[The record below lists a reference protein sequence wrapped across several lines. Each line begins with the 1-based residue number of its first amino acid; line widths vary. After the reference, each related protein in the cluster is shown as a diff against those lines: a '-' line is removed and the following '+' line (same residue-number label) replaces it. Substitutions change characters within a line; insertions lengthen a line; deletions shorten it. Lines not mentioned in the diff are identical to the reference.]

1 MIIGFTHFIVD
12 CWLVIIHN
20 NNWFHSTPLNQELV
34 SPRLLV
40 ALIFAKV
47 RCLAMMSHG
56 QSSMVEIHCN
66 GTSATKKH
74 MQIVYRFFTVEITRG
89 KSKEVVFGDKDGQ
102 GTSRRGL
109 NWELIWLAQGDTIPR
124 NKSSMATRKHIPSMC
139 HRQTMN
145 SWIKRLRRIQR
156 FAVSSSFKQFQS
168 GKQTKNDGQSQ
179 FSIGKSVNQH
189 TSTISTGPWL
199 Q

>member
-1 MIIGFTHFIVD
+1 MD
-12 CWLVIIHN
+12 
-20 NNWFHSTPLNQELV
+20 
-34 SPRLLV
+34 
-40 ALIFAKV
+40 
-47 RCLAMMSHG
+47 SHG

-66 GTSATKKH
+66 GTEIHCNGTSATKKKH

-102 GTSRRGL
+102 GTSRRGF
-109 NWELIWLAQGDTIPR
+109 NWELIWLAQGDTIPP

-139 HRQTMN
+139 HRRTMN

-168 GKQTKNDGQSQ
+168 GKQTKNDGKSQ
-179 FSIGKSVNQH
+179 FLIGK
-189 TSTISTGPWL
+189 STISTGPWL

>member
-139 HRQTMN
+139 QPNERWKNMDQKTPSDSSSRM
-145 SWIKRLRRIQR
+145 
-156 FAVSSSFKQFQS
+156 VSSSFKQLWKITIF
-168 GKQTKNDGQSQ
+168 NEW
-179 FSIGKSVNQH
+179 VN
-189 TSTISTGPWL
+189 PL
-199 Q
+199 